1 MVGKPK
7 FEVDDRVKFM
17 LDDEYIEGKVYIVDR
32 WGTFWDDSD
41 VSYDIMDE
49 QHNILYKHIS
59 ERHVEAV
66 N

>member
-1 MVGKPK
+1 MIGHPK
-7 FEVDDRVKFM
+7 YDVDDKVKFK
-17 LDDEYIEGKVYIVDR
+17 LDEDYIVGKVYIVDR

-59 ERHVEAV
+59 ERNVEDA